1 MSFDYLSN
9 DLIEYIF
16 ISIVHEYNDN
26 LFYLHKKLEYLL
38 LINNNCKL
46 IAKKLISLKF
56 YLLKSLYI
64 DNFNLPKYIL
74 SIFKNYSNIYNLPF
88 LKFSDSFLG
97 FTDCID
103 NIKEKDVTN
112 NIMIGLDFFQR
123 PFFTFRLKY
132 FNTKTKKINY
142 KITILYQRYRDY
154 NNDWIL
160 ESYYNDNFHNLESL
174 ENNLDNLKKLF
185 IGTSIKYKNYLIT
198 CKNKN

>member
-1 MSFDYLSN
+1 MPFDCLSN

-16 ISIVHEYNDN
+16 ILIVHDCNDN

-38 LINNNCKL
+38 LIDNNCKL

-56 YLLKSLYI
+56 YQLKSLYI
-64 DNFNLPKYIL
+64 DNFNLPKHII
-74 SIFKNYSNIYNLPF
+74 SIFKRYNYSNIYNLPF

-112 NIMIGLDFFQR
+112 NVMIGLDFYQR

-132 FNTKTKKINY
+132 YNIRTKKINY
-142 KITILYQRYRDY
+142 KITILYQRYKY
-154 NNDWIL
+154 CNDHWIL
-160 ESYYNDNFHNLESL
+160 ESYYNDNFHNLGSL
-174 ENNLDNLKKLF
+174 ENSLENLKKLVN
-185 IGTSIKYKNYLIT
+185 GMSIKYKNYLIT
-198 CKNKN
+198 L